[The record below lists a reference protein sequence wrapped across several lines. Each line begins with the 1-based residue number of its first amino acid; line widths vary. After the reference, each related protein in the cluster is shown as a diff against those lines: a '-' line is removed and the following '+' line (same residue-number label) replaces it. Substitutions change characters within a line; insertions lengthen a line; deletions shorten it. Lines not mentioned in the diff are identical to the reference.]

1 MSVSSTRLF
10 VPALLSLA
18 MVVGAHPPLVGQSRS
33 QSSGPGEKVLLGTWR
48 LDLAKSKYFPGPAP
62 RSETRIY
69 TADPD
74 GVRGVINRVHADG
87 HTEIIEYRANYDHE
101 QAVTGTP
108 AYDAITLK
116 RIDDYTS
123 ESVLSH
129 AGMVYGTARRVISAD
144 GNTMTIAF
152 ERKTTGE
159 TVRNTAVYRRAPN

>member
-1 MSVSSTRLF
+1 MSARSTRLLL
-10 VPALLSLA
+10 PSLLSLA
-18 MVVGAHPPLVGQSRS
+18 VVVGPHPLLMG
-33 QSSGPGEKVLLGTWR
+33 QSSGLGEKVLLGTWR

-62 RSETRIY
+62 KSETRIY
-69 TADPD
+69 TADKD

-87 HTEIIEYRANYDHE
+87 HTEIIEYRANYNRE

-116 RIDDYTS
+116 RIDDHTS

-129 AGMVYGTARRVISAD
+129 AGMVYGTARRVISPD

-152 ERKTTGE
+152 ERKTRDDTI
-159 TVRNTAVYRRAPN
+159 RNVAVYNRVPN